1 MKKFGLVAT
10 GGTFDVI
17 HKGHLTLLS
26 EAFSVSH
33 KVIIGL
39 TSDDMALRKGKNLQN
54 DYGKRL
60 ETLVKTLEKNF
71 PNAEFEIKKLDNNF
85 GPAVLEKEVQA
96 LVVSGETSNQGEIL
110 NQLRKQKNLP
120 SVDVIVVPMVLAKD
134 GTKISTTRIKNQEI
148 DYDGNL
154 SSVD

>member
-1 MKKFGLVAT
+1 MKKFSLVAM

>member
-1 MKKFGLVAT
+1 MKKFNLVAM
-10 GGTFDVI
+10 GGTFDII
-17 HKGHLTLLS
+17 HKGHFTLLS
-26 EAFSVSH
+26 EAFSVSN

-39 TSDDMALRKGKNLQN
+39 TSDDMALRKEKKLQN
-54 DYGKRL
+54 DYGRRL

-71 PNAEFEIKKLDNNF
+71 PNSEFEIKKLDNDF

-96 LVVSGETSNQGEIL
+96 LVVSSETSNQGEIL

-120 SVDVIVVPMVLAKD
+120 SVDVVVVPMVLAKD
-134 GTKISTTRIKNQEI
+134 GTRISTTRIRNQEI